1 MKKILIIDDERE
13 LTELMKDRL
22 ELEGFEVSCAY
33 DGVEGLLLATQEKPE
48 LILLDLLIPKMDG
61 QQVYQTLKKNTQT
74 ASIRVIVFTANN
86 KAFDTYWEKEVGAFN
101 YLVKPFDFNQLLR
114 RIRGERRRGE

>member
-1 MKKILIIDDERE
+1 MKKILIIDDEKE

-22 ELEGFEVSCAY
+22 ELEGFEVVCAH
-33 DGVEGLLLATQEKPE
+33 DGIEGVLMASQEKPD

-61 QQVYQTLKKNTQT
+61 EEVYRTLKNNAET
-74 ASIRVIVFTANN
+74 SGIRVMVLTAKN
-86 KAFDTYWEKEVGAFN
+86 KSFDAYWEKEVGAFN
-101 YLVKPFDFNQLLR
+101 YLVKPFDFSQLLL